1 MYGRV
6 VEEGVCTGE
15 GVVCGPL
22 VCGGGEVLSGNLVSG
37 FAGDG
42 S

>member
-15 GVVCGPL
+15 GVVCGLL
-22 VCGGGEVLSGNLVSG
+22 VCGGGEILSGSE